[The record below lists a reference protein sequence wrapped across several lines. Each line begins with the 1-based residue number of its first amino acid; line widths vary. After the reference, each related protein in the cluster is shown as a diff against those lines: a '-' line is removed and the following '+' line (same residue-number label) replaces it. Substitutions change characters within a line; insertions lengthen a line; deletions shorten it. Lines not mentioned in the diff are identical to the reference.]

1 MFQIVASKEN
11 ADISAVLALI
21 DVSGTMGAIVGL
33 IIIILLPVLVFCG
46 LGWEVLTKKKKLNI
60 ETKFAYI
67 KDCCTRSLKNLKNRK
82 QSKLSQSL

>member
-46 LGWEVLTKKKKLNI
+46 LGWEVLTKKKKNWILKLNLL
-60 ETKFAYI
+60 T
-67 KDCCTRSLKNLKNRK
+67 LKTAVHVR
-82 QSKLSQSL
+82 

>member
-46 LGWEVLTKKKKLNI
+46 LGWEVLTKKKNNQILKLNLL
-60 ETKFAYI
+60 T
-67 KDCCTRSLKNLKNRK
+67 LKTAVHVR
-82 QSKLSQSL
+82 